1 MLQDVPSR
9 NSIYERV
16 DSSLHKIRDT
26 SEVILSLSQ
35 QFLSCII
42 LSLWLPVSHLQAVQ
56 TFAAEYLKTPLG
68 EPMKG
73 RKNKTS
79 TGLWVEKSYKKTT
92 NLPEPFSHELV
103 ARLENLNSI
112 YLKVLIQA
120 WKDERQRNYRK
131 NVNRCLLNFL
141 TTLRNTKI
149 SLMI

>member
-1 MLQDVPSR
+1 MINSFLFGPFSNTSQVSQMLQDVPLR

-26 SEVILSLSQ
+26 SE
-35 QFLSCII
+35 
-42 LSLWLPVSHLQAVQ
+42 AVQ

-103 ARLENLNSI
+103 ARLENLN
-112 YLKVLIQA
+112 VLV
-120 WKDERQRNYRK
+120 EG
-131 NVNRCLLNFL
+131 
-141 TTLRNTKI
+141 
-149 SLMI
+149 S